1 MRCVLA
7 AFAVL
12 LLGPMAFSLLAQREN
27 PPKAVEPEP
36 ITGNAPPPSAAGR
49 VRFVGNTKFSS
60 RELSA
65 AVADPLAAI
74 QQQGLNLPLADDT
87 AYYLGV
93 FYRRHGYPEVDV
105 KYKIQE
111 PYLDLSI
118 HEGQY
123 YKLGTISF
131 DGDKTF
137 KPTVLKEYMVGT
149 TRARFSQFQKELP
162 FVEADLVTGTT
173 LVQSF
178 YVSQGFPQVQ
188 IVKLATIPDNQTG
201 TVNAIVTIKEGPRF
215 FFGPITISK
224 NAEIA
229 PREFTAKIKSLTIPP
244 KPYSEAELQ
253 NLQRDLT
260 FIFKSKGYYSAT
272 VTATPNFKGAEGG
285 RVPITI
291 ESVPGAIY
299 QFGGLVE
306 NQEPNARLRP
316 EFLPRR
322 FASLRGQTYDPEKLK
337 DLYRKLYLTGLYDTI
352 DVQEV
357 PQPDDTIQLV
367 TNPQEAKPKEL
378 GFYGGYD
385 TFNGVI
391 FGANYT
397 NRNIDGLGRIFSFH
411 LNYTGRGPDGEISYE
426 NPWFLEKDIDF
437 SAAAGVSLKDLIGY
451 SIQNYYARIR
461 LTKTYTKGVQTAA
474 FLEAKESN
482 VSSIVIVP
490 ESLVGPTS
498 YQLVT
503 LGLSQTFDFRDSP
516 TNPHKGWVVDASAS
530 FSESLD
536 GSASFTR
543 LTGRYSTY
551 FSFGKTLLALGARVG
566 YLNAVQGTA
575 GVPIDERFFN
585 GGSTTVRSF
594 YETDLSPKDTENHPI
609 GGLARSIFNVE
620 YDVPI
625 YGDLV
630 GAAFFDAGGTGSNPF
645 DNFATGVGGGFR
657 YNLPIGPVRVDYG
670 VNPAPRKNQSLSV
683 LSLSFGFAF

>member
-12 LLGPMAFSLLAQREN
+12 LLGPLAISLLAQRQN
-27 PPKAVEPEP
+27 SPKAVEPEP
-36 ITGNAPPPSAAGR
+36 ITSNAPPPNAAAR
-49 VRFVGNTKFSS
+49 VRFVGNTKFSN

-65 AVADPLAAI
+65 ALADPLAAI
-74 QQQGLNLPLADDT
+74 QQRGLSLPLADDT

-93 FYRRHGYPEVDV
+93 FYRRHGFPAVDV

-111 PYLDLSI
+111 PYLELDI
-118 HEGQY
+118 TEGSY
-123 YKLGTISF
+123 YKLGQIYF
-131 DGDKTF
+131 EGNKTF
-137 KPTVLKEYMVGT
+137 QPAVLKDYMIGT
-149 TRARFSQFQKELP
+149 TRARYSQFQKELP

-178 YVSQGFPQVQ
+178 YVSEGFPQVQ
-188 IVKLATIPDNQTG
+188 IVKLTTIPDNRNG
-201 TVNAIVTIKEGPRF
+201 TVNAIVTINEGSRF
-215 FFGPITISK
+215 FFGPISFSK
-224 NAEIA
+224 NFGIA
-229 PREFTAKIKSLTIPP
+229 QSEFSAKIKSLTDPP

-260 FIFKSKGYYSAT
+260 FIFKSKGYFSASVT
-272 VTATPNFKGAEGG
+272 VTPNFRGVDRG
-285 RVPITI
+285 RVPISVD
-291 ESVPGAIY
+291 SVPGAVY
-299 QFGGLVE
+299 QFGAMVV

-322 FASLRGQTYDPEKLK
+322 FATLRGKTYDPEKLK

-352 DVQEV
+352 DIQEV
-357 PQPDDTIQLV
+357 PRPDDSIELIAS
-367 TNPQEAKPKEL
+367 PQEARPKEL

-385 TFNGVI
+385 TFDGI
-391 FGANYT
+391 LLGANYT
-397 NRNIDGLGRIFSFH
+397 NRNIDGLGRIFSFRAD
-411 LNYTGRGPDGEISYE
+411 YTSRGPDGEISYE
-426 NPWFLEKDIDF
+426 NPWFLESNIDF
-437 SAAAGVSLKDLIGY
+437 IAALGVSLKDLVGY
-451 SIQNYYARIR
+451 SIQNYYARVR
-461 LTKTYTKGVQTAA
+461 FTKTFRKGIQTAA

-490 ESLVGPTS
+490 EFLAGPTS
-498 YQLVT
+498 YQLIT

-516 TNPHKGWVVDASAS
+516 TNPRKGWVFDASAS
-530 FSESLD
+530 FSESVD

-551 FSFGKTLLALGARVG
+551 FSFGKTLLALGARLG
-566 YLNAVQGTA
+566 YMNAVQGTA

-609 GGLARSIFNVE
+609 GGLARSIFNIE

-625 YGDLV
+625 FGDFV
-630 GAAFFDAGGTGSNPF
+630 GAAFLDAGGTGNTPF
-645 DNFATGVGGGFR
+645 DNFATGIGGGVR

-670 VNPAPRKNQSLSV
+670 VNPAPRKNQSFGV